1 MTDISNVA
9 RLSEPLKF
17 AYWVPNVSGGLVV
30 STIEQRTGWDF
41 DYNKKLARI
50 AENSGFEYA
59 LTQTRYAASYG
70 ADKQHEATSFS
81 LALLAA
87 TERLKVIS
95 AVHPGMWHPGVLAKY
110 IITADHIS
118 NGRAAVNIVSG
129 WLKDEFTNFGLEW
142 LEHDERYVRTEEFI
156 KVLRGLWTEQDYSQ
170 SGKYYN
176 ITDFTLNPAPVDVP
190 GRAHPEIFFGGN
202 STAAQA
208 TAGRVA
214 DWYFSNG
221 KDLEGF
227 KENIAGVVAAAS
239 GAQTGRGTGRL
250 PSPAPRFGLNGFVI
264 ARDSEKEA
272 RDTLRE
278 IVEKAHKP
286 AVEGFRAAVQEAGAS
301 TKDGKGM
308 WADSS
313 FEDLVQYNDGFKTQL
328 IGTPEQI
335 AERIVAYKK
344 IGVNLFLTGYL
355 HFQEEVA
362 AFGQDILPIVRELE
376 ADLARKN
383 GIELDLSQT
392 PVANVGLP
400 QLVSCVMADRKFGF
414 RTRAL
419 HAGGTP
425 DAEHGARAVP
435 IYQTTSFVFKDTQD
449 AANLFAL
456 QKYGNIY
463 SRIGNP
469 TVAAFEERIASL
481 EGGIGAVATSS
492 GMAAE
497 FITFAALT
505 QAGDHIVAAS
515 QLYGGTVTQLDV
527 TLRRFGVDTTFV
539 PGTDPADYA
548 AAVRENT
555 KAIFVEVVA
564 NPSSEVQDLA
574 ALAKVAHDAGVPLVV
589 DATLS
594 TPVPRAADRARGGH
608 RDPLRHQV
616 PRRPRHHP
624 RRRDR
629 RKRPLRLGQR
639 QLPHDDRARGLLR
652 QRLLVGELRRVR
664 VPDQA
669 ALRTVARHRPGTVPA
684 VGVPAAAGRGN
695 APPAP
700 RRAPEERPGRGRMA
714 RGGRA
719 RGLRELLRP
728 ALAPAL
734 RAGAGSTCRWVRAR
748 CSPSASRAA
757 APRARS
763 SSSPCSWP
771 RTWPMWATPG
781 PWSSTPGPPP
791 TSSSAPNSSSPPVSP
806 RTWSASPWASRT
818 SMTSSGTWTRRWT
831 PRPGRPRS
839 RR

>member
-41 DYNKKLARI
+41 EYNKKLARI

-156 KVLRGLWTEQDYSQ
+156 KVLRGLWTEQEYSQ

-176 ITDFTLNPAPVDVP
+176 INNFTLNPAPVDVP

-227 KENIAGVVAAAS
+227 KENIAGVVASAGQS
-239 GAQTGRGTGRL
+239 GREAWRGTDGTL
-250 PSPAPRFGLNGFVI
+250 PSVPSVPSVPSLPSLPSPRFGLNGFVI
-264 ARDSEKEA
+264 ARDSEQEA

-278 IVEKAHKP
+278 IVAKAHKP

-335 AERIVAYKK
+335 AERIVEYKK

-362 AFGQDILPIVRELE
+362 AFGRDILPIVRELE

-383 GIELDLSQT
+383 GVELDLS
-392 PVANVGLP
+392 
-400 QLVSCVMADRKFGF
+400 
-414 RTRAL
+414 
-419 HAGGTP
+419 GT
-425 DAEHGARAVP
+425 
-435 IYQTTSFVFKDTQD
+435 
-449 AANLFAL
+449 
-456 QKYGNIY
+456 
-463 SRIGNP
+463 
-469 TVAAFEERIASL
+469 
-481 EGGIGAVATSS
+481 
-492 GMAAE
+492 
-497 FITFAALT
+497 
-505 QAGDHIVAAS
+505 
-515 QLYGGTVTQLDV
+515 
-527 TLRRFGVDTTFV
+527 
-539 PGTDPADYA
+539 
-548 AAVRENT
+548 
-555 KAIFVEVVA
+555 
-564 NPSSEVQDLA
+564 
-574 ALAKVAHDAGVPLVV
+574 
-589 DATLS
+589 
-594 TPVPRAADRARGGH
+594 
-608 RDPLRHQV
+608 
-616 PRRPRHHP
+616 
-624 RRRDR
+624 
-629 RKRPLRLGQR
+629 
-639 QLPHDDRARGLLR
+639 
-652 QRLLVGELRRVR
+652 
-664 VPDQA
+664 
-669 ALRTVARHRPGTVPA
+669 
-684 VGVPAAAGRGN
+684 PAAAAASTAGLVN
-695 APPAP
+695 A
-700 RRAPEERPGRGRMA
+700 
-714 RGGRA
+714 
-719 RGLRELLRP
+719 
-728 ALAPAL
+728 
-734 RAGAGSTCRWVRAR
+734 
-748 CSPSASRAA
+748 
-757 APRARS
+757 
-763 SSSPCSWP
+763 
-771 RTWPMWATPG
+771 
-781 PWSSTPGPPP
+781 
-791 TSSSAPNSSSPPVSP
+791 
-806 RTWSASPWASRT
+806 
-818 SMTSSGTWTRRWT
+818 
-831 PRPGRPRS
+831 
-839 RR
+839 